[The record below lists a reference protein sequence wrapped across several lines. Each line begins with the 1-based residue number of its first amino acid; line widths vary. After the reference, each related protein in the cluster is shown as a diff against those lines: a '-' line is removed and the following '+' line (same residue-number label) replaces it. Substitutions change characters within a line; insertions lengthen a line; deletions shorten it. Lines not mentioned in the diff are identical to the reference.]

1 MADSLLLVKRGSCR
15 FMPSRPRKARPQ
27 FILSRW
33 LRCRPRSLRW
43 CSRRRLRRR
52 LLQAQAAGVDWRES
66 SCLVSGAAGE
76 AAARRLKAAV
86 RRPAPAAAPAPA
98 PAPAVPKFTRVP
110 PPLPAGPGRAV
121 LLLPLEQSFVFGG
134 ICRVTCLY
142 GQVQVFGFNISQ
154 GQPAREVFS
163 AYTNSLLSITAV
175 HYPMPEKSKK
185 EMKREVRT
193 LLRAHL
199 LRDNRRR
206 LMKYFFPLCS
216 IVLLER
222 LKTSTTEFIIS
233 HPGLSYVFFQETPT
247 SHLFAEYLTLKSV
260 GIRRNKRKNGLQLSK
275 SVISAVDELVS
286 VASEE
291 VDGCPVIL
299 VCGGQ
304 DIGKS
309 TFNRYLINQLL
320 NSIPCIDYLEC
331 DLGQT
336 EFTPPGCISLFSIT
350 EPVLGPPF
358 THQRTPQK
366 MVYYGKTSCKDNY
379 EHYIEII
386 KYVFSSYKRESP
398 LIINTMG
405 WVTDNGLLLLI
416 DLIRILSP
424 SHVVQFS
431 SGRSKYMP
439 NLTPDYVDDT
449 DGLYTKSRPKIRDR
463 GFHLPEAENLEFV
476 DDERESPVVFA
487 GHKLMCVR
495 SEFTFRKTP
504 RNRESHNRVL
514 RELAVLG
521 YLGKLQPPD
530 PKSVSPLHGLTP
542 YQVPFNAVALRITHA
557 DVAPTHIMYAVNA
570 SWVGLCKI
578 QDDVRGY
585 VNGPILLAQT
595 PLCDCVG
602 FGICRGID
610 MEKRLYHILTP
621 VPPEELRDVNC
632 LLIGAVSIPQCVFKS
647 QRGLEGTIPY
657 VTTDY
662 DFSLPGARDKIGA
675 RDSEQN
681 YEEKRYLTPKLY
693 RKINRY

>member
-1 MADSLLLVKRGSCR
+1 MADSLLLAKRAPCR
-15 FMPSRPRKARPQ
+15 FVRSRARKAWHQ
-27 FILSRW
+27 LILSRR
-33 LRCRPRSLRW
+33 LRCRPGPLRW
-43 CSRRRLRRR
+43 CGRRRLRRR
-52 LLQAQAAGVDWRES
+52 LLQAQAAGVDWKEGG
-66 SCLVSGAAGE
+66 CLVSAAAVE
-76 AAARRLKAAV
+76 AAIRRLKVAAS
-86 RRPAPAAAPAPA
+86 RPVPAATPV
-98 PAPAVPKFTRVP
+98 PAPAVPAFPHVP

-142 GQVQVFGFNISQ
+142 GRVQVFGFTISQ
-154 GQPAREVFS
+154 GQPAYEVYS
-163 AYTNSLLSITAV
+163 AYTNSLLSIRAV

-185 EMKREVRT
+185 EMKREART
-193 LLRAHL
+193 LLRVHL
-199 LRDNRRR
+199 FRGDRCR
-206 LMKYFFPLCS
+206 LMKYFSPLCS
-216 IVLLER
+216 IVVLEH

-233 HPGLSYVFFQETPT
+233 HPGLSYVFLQETPT
-247 SHLFAEYLTLKSV
+247 SRSTSDYLTLKSV
-260 GIRRNKRKNGLQLSK
+260 GIRRSKRKNSLQLSE

-286 VASEE
+286 ISCEE

-336 EFTPPGCISLFSIT
+336 EFTPPGCISLFNIT
-350 EPVLGPPF
+350 EPILGPPF

-405 WVTDNGLLLLI
+405 WVTDKGLLLLI
-416 DLIRILSP
+416 DLIRLLSP

-449 DGLYTKSRPKIRDR
+449 DGLYTKSRPKIRNR
-463 GFHLPEAENLEFV
+463 GFYLPEAENLEYA
-476 DDERESPVVFA
+476 DEERESPVVFA
-487 GHKLMCVR
+487 AHKLMCVR

-504 RNRESHNRVL
+504 RNRELHNRVL

-521 YLGKLQPPD
+521 YLGKLQPLD

-542 YQVPFNAVALRITHA
+542 YQVPFNAVALRIMHA

-578 QDDVRGY
+578 QDNVRGY

-621 VPPEELRDVNC
+621 VPPEVLRDVNC
-632 LLIGAVSIPQCVFKS
+632 LLIGAVSIPQCIFKS
-647 QRGLEGTIPY
+647 QHGLEGTIPY

-662 DFSLPGARDKIGA
+662 NFSLPGAREKVGA

-681 YEEKRYLTPKLY
+681 YEEKRYPRPKLY
-693 RKINRY
+693 RKIYRY